1 MWDRKNE
8 ERGRVKGRDR
18 GETEIDEMERKRGNT
33 NEIKLSTNFDEIT
46 LLNRGSLLLK
56 NI

>member
-18 GETEIDEMERKRGNT
+18 GKIEIDEMERKRGNT

-46 LLNRGSLLLK
+46 LLNRGS
-56 NI
+56 